1 MLSFLELT
9 QIYQGFDYTGPALFP
24 TRHMADLCYYNSLK

>member
-9 QIYQGFDYTGPALFP
+9 QIHQSFDYTGLALFP
-24 TRHMADLCYYNSLK
+24 TRHMADLCYSGSLK